1 MEKKERKLTVE
12 ELSSRFRALGV
23 DDNLMGH
30 WHTLFERENPSG
42 HESFS
47 EWLGLP
53 EERIAQVRAKSDESK
68 K

>member
-1 MEKKERKLTVE
+1 MEKKEKRITSE
-12 ELSSRFRALGV
+12 EWASRFQALGV
-23 DDNLMGH
+23 DDQLMGH

-42 HESFS
+42 HESFQ

-53 EERIAQVRAKSDESK
+53 EERVALVRSKTGESK

>member
-1 MEKKERKLTVE
+1 MEKKEKKVTVE
-12 ELSSRFRALGV
+12 EWNSRFRALGV
-23 DDNLMGH
+23 DDNMMGH

-42 HESFS
+42 HETFA

-53 EERIAQVRAKSDESK
+53 EERLAQVRAKSDESK

>member
-1 MEKKERKLTVE
+1 MEKKERRQTVE
-12 ELSSRFRALGV
+12 EWSSRFRALGV

-42 HESFS
+42 HESFQ

-53 EERIAQVRAKSDESK
+53 EERLAQVRAKSDESK

>member
-1 MEKKERKLTVE
+1 MESKDKKVTVE
-12 ELSSRFRALGV
+12 ECNSRFRSLGL

-30 WHTLFERENPSG
+30 WHTIFERENPSG
-42 HESFS
+42 HESFQ

-53 EERIAQVRAKSDESK
+53 EERLDRVRSKSEESK